1 MRLSTKLLLAMGALG
16 LVAAT
21 GQISATNGP
30 VTWGAATYYPSP
42 GTACVL
48 LDGGAL
54 TSDPVATDLLYKAT
68 CVVSTPDYIMLTD
81 AGIVILDAG
90 IVYTDAG
97 LEDGGTPVYVD
108 AGIQITDAGIVINDA
123 GIVAN
128 PSSATMQLEGSTDP
142 TPTTWLSLPN
152 TSQTCSAAA
161 DSGCVV
167 GWLQTQAQVGAWTHI
182 KQTANAGATDG
193 GSLCCSQFAQ

>member
-1 MRLSTKLLLAMGALG
+1 MRLSTKLLLAIGALG

-68 CVVSTPDYIMLTD
+68 CVVSTPDYIK
-81 AGIVILDAG
+81 I
-90 IVYTDAG
+90 Y
-97 LEDGGTPVYVD
+97 DGGVCADGGLLCLSCGGSCNV
-108 AGIQITDAGIVINDA
+108 DA